1 MRLLA
6 PLFVVLLPCL
16 AVQAEESVNLP
27 LLQPSSA
34 GTSQTSATPASE
46 LRQQLQLMQA
56 ERDQLQA
63 QLQEQKQFEEQKQ
76 LQESAQVSRLRQE
89 NQRLKLQLKAAQ
101 AGQPARWLSEQQTWF
116 ALGSALALIALII
129 GRLSAGLG
137 KSRKHWLN

>member
-6 PLFVVLLPCL
+6 PLFAVLLPCL

-34 GTSQTSATPASE
+34 GTSQTSPAPASE
-46 LRQQLQLMQA
+46 LQQQLQLMQA

-63 QLQEQKQFEEQKQ
+63 QLQEQSQ

>member
-6 PLFVVLLPCL
+6 PLFAVLLPCL

-34 GTSQTSATPASE
+34 GTSQTSTAPAVE

-63 QLQEQKQFEEQKQ
+63 QLQEQSQ

>member
-6 PLFVVLLPCL
+6 PLFALLLPCL
-16 AVQAEESVNLP
+16 AVQAEESVSLP
-27 LLQPSSA
+27 LLQTSS
-34 GTSQTSATPASE
+34 GTPQPGPTPNVE
-46 LRQQLQLMQA
+46 LQQQLKLMQA

-63 QLQEQKQFEEQKQ
+63 QLQEQNQ

>member
-6 PLFVVLLPCL
+6 PLFAVLLPCL

-34 GTSQTSATPASE
+34 GTSQTSTAPAVE

-89 NQRLKLQLKAAQ
+89 NQRLKLQLKEAQ
-101 AGQPARWLSEQQTWF
+101 ASPLPRLLTDQQQWF
-116 ALGSALALIALII
+116 VIGGAVALVALLCGIFAS
-129 GRLSAGLG
+129 GGH
-137 KSRKHWLN
+137 RKRRQWLN

>member
-6 PLFVVLLPCL
+6 PLFALLLPCL
-16 AVQAEESVNLP
+16 AVQAEESVSLP
-27 LLQPSSA
+27 LLQTSSGTPQPS
-34 GTSQTSATPASE
+34 TTPNVE
-46 LRQQLQLMQA
+46 LQQQLKLMQA

-63 QLQEQKQFEEQKQ
+63 QLQEQTQ

-89 NQRLKLQLKAAQ
+89 NQRLKLQLKAAL
-101 AGQPARWLSEQQTWF
+101 AGQGPRWLSEQQTWF
-116 ALGSALALIALII
+116 ALGGALALIALII

>member
-6 PLFVVLLPCL
+6 PLFAVLLPCL
-16 AVQAEESVNLP
+16 AVQAEESVSLP
-27 LLQPSSA
+27 LLQPSSS
-34 GTSQTSATPASE
+34 GTPQPSATPNVE
-46 LRQQLQLMQA
+46 LQQQLKLMQA

-63 QLQEQKQFEEQKQ
+63 QLQEQQQ

-89 NQRLKLQLKAAQ
+89 NQRLKLQIKAAL
-101 AGQPARWLSEQQTWF
+101 AGQGPRWLSEQQTWF

-129 GRLSAGLG
+129 GRLSVGLG

>member
-6 PLFVVLLPCL
+6 PLFAVLLPCL

-34 GTSQTSATPASE
+34 GTSQTSTAPAVE

-63 QLQEQKQFEEQKQ
+63 QLQEQNQ

>member
-6 PLFVVLLPCL
+6 PLFAVLLPCL

-34 GTSQTSATPASE
+34 GTSQTSAAPASE
-46 LRQQLQLMQA
+46 LQQQLQLMQA

-63 QLQEQKQFEEQKQ
+63 QLQEQNQ

-101 AGQPARWLSEQQTWF
+101 AGQGPRWLSEQQTWF
-116 ALGSALALIALII
+116 ALGSALTLIALII

>member
-6 PLFVVLLPCL
+6 PLFALLLPCL
-16 AVQAEESVNLP
+16 AVQAEESVSLP
-27 LLQPSSA
+27 LLQPSS
-34 GTSQTSATPASE
+34 GTAQPSATPNVE
-46 LRQQLQLMQA
+46 LQQQLKLMQA

-63 QLQEQKQFEEQKQ
+63 QLQEQNQ
-76 LQESAQVSRLRQE
+76 LQENAQVSRLRQE

-101 AGQPARWLSEQQTWF
+101 AGQPARWLSEQQTWC

>member
-6 PLFVVLLPCL
+6 PLFAVLLPCL

-34 GTSQTSATPASE
+34 GTSQTSPAPASE
-46 LRQQLQLMQA
+46 LQQQLQLMQA

-63 QLQEQKQFEEQKQ
+63 QLQEQSQ

-116 ALGSALALIALII
+116 ALGSALTLIALII

>member
-6 PLFVVLLPCL
+6 PLFALLLPCL
-16 AVQAEESVNLP
+16 AVQAEESVSLP
-27 LLQPSSA
+27 LLQPSS
-34 GTSQTSATPASE
+34 GTAQPSATPNVE
-46 LRQQLQLMQA
+46 LQQQLKLMQA

-63 QLQEQKQFEEQKQ
+63 QLQEQNQ
-76 LQESAQVSRLRQE
+76 LQENAQVSRLRQE

>member
-6 PLFVVLLPCL
+6 PLFAVLLPCL
-16 AVQAEESVNLP
+16 AVQAEESVSLP
-27 LLQPSSA
+27 LLQTSN
-34 GTSQTSATPASE
+34 GTPQPGTTPNVE
-46 LRQQLQLMQA
+46 LQQQLKLMQA

-63 QLQEQKQFEEQKQ
+63 QLQEQNQ

>member
-6 PLFVVLLPCL
+6 PLFAVLLPCL
-16 AVQAEESVNLP
+16 AVQAEESVDLP

-34 GTSQTSATPASE
+34 GTSQTSTAPAVE

-63 QLQEQKQFEEQKQ
+63 QLQEQKQ

>member
-6 PLFVVLLPCL
+6 PLFAVLLPCL

-34 GTSQTSATPASE
+34 GTSRTSTAPAVE

-63 QLQEQKQFEEQKQ
+63 QLQEQKQLEEQKQ

>member
-1 MRLLA
+1 MSHLLLIDDDLEQRLALSEEQREA
-6 PLFVVLLPCL
+6 LS
-16 AVQAEESVNLP
+16 AE
-27 LLQPSSA
+27 LQSSS
-34 GTSQTSATPASE
+34 GE
-46 LRQQLQLMQA
+46 RENVQLQ
-56 ERDQLQA
+56 
-63 QLQEQKQFEEQKQ
+63 
-76 LQESAQVSRLRQE
+76 RLRQE